1 MVLNHREAI
10 ISSFSLR
17 ESLEKCFFFFCQIT
31 TNVADWQCKQ
41 LQCASHQ
48 V

>member
-10 ISSFSLR
+10 TSSFSLR
-17 ESLEKCFFFFCQIT
+17 ESLEKCFFFCQIT